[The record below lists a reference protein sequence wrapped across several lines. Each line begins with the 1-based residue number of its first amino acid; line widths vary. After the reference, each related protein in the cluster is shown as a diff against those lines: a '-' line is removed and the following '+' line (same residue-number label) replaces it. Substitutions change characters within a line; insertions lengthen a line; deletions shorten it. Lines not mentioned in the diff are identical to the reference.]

1 MFLYNRRVIG
11 FSKDQIKDF
20 EKVQKIVQNKAKKPD
35 YDEDYTDIRLML
47 SSEMEMYSRFSFA
60 SRQRINREIMDYIE
74 DQVRNIPL
82 YQPLKIV
89 VKYVSGKAERNLNIL
104 EQMYRRYVMHKM
116 IDLEHDLRR
125 NRRLI
130 IIMLVFGLVSL
141 AILYAIT
148 NIIDLFPVTQLLII
162 VSWVFIWKA
171 AEGYFFDRKIL
182 LDRKFKF
189 IQLYLAIFEEE
200 K

>member
-1 MFLYNRRVIG
+1 MFVYNRRFIG
-11 FSKDQIKDF
+11 LSKVQIRDF
-20 EKVQKIVQNKAKKPD
+20 EKVHKIVQIKAKRPD

-47 SSEMEMYSRFSFA
+47 SAEEMYSRFSFA
-60 SRQRINREIMDYIE
+60 SRKRINREIMDYIE
-74 DQVRNIPL
+74 DQARNIPL

-89 VKYVSGKAERNLNIL
+89 VKYVGGKAEGNLNIL
-104 EQMYRRYVMHKM
+104 EQMYQRYVMHKM
-116 IDLEHDLRR
+116 TDLEHDLQR
-125 NRRLI
+125 NLRLI

-141 AILYAIT
+141 AVLYVMK
-148 NIIDLFPVTQLLII
+148 NMIDLFPVTELLII

-200 K
+200 N